1 MKRAYPF
8 SARRTGVARWLAG
21 DEAFAIAPVPSGQMK
36 KI

>member
-1 MKRAYPF
+1 MQLQR
-8 SARRTGVARWLAG
+8 RRTGVARWLAG